1 MNNKVLFIL
10 QGLDYLIDENFVGE
24 VLKCSASDYISDR
37 RSVKSSRLQRLIQNP
52 LKTSKMETFAKI
64 VSGLKPLLV
73 LAKFSIESSE

>member
-1 MNNKVLFIL
+1 M

-37 RSVKSSRLQRLIQNP
+37 RSVNTSRLQRLIQNP
-52 LKTSKMETFAKI
+52 LKTPKMETFAKI